1 MNDVYPKP
9 RYQQNRWAKSIRM
22 TVPGGIHVYLLS
34 EQVVQLP
41 LAVLQATSIRAV
53 DDPNQPIGLPTIRK
67 RGVPVNV
74 SEMQLLRHRTARAYW
89 YTFSF
94 FYVCYT
100 IAVRLTSQGLFV
112 FTFLHSAIFRNM
124 GFYICDMGFHM
135 SHVVNHA
142 KSLLGDA
149 RVELPTSSILSV
161 LLI

>member
-89 YTFSF
+89 YTFF
-94 FYVCYT
+94 FFFMCATQLLSGSLRKDFLFLRFYT
-100 IAVRLTSQGLFV
+100 QRSSVTWCFTSVTWGFTCRMLLTM
-112 FTFLHSAIFRNM
+112 RNH
-124 GFYICDMGFHM
+124 C
-135 SHVVNHA
+135 
-142 KSLLGDA
+142 
-149 RVELPTSSILSV
+149 
-161 LLI
+161 